1 MCLPDCFTPTRWKT
15 SWKPAGD
22 WICCCRDWQGVKRIG
37 SSVANGFRGA
47 FFVVAGSRSDKM
59 ANRQFVASYELVVAN
74 SHSNTVAVV

>member
-1 MCLPDCFTPTRWKT
+1 MVF
-15 SWKPAGD
+15 A
-22 WICCCRDWQGVKRIG
+22 
-37 SSVANGFRGA
+37 GA